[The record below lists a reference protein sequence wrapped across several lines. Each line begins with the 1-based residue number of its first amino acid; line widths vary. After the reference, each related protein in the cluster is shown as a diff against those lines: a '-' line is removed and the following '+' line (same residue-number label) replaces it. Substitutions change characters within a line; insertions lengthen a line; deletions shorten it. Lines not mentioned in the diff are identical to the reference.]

1 VSQKR
6 LIGCPVEW
14 FTWAFGLTKSKGQ
27 FALALCIYRRACIV
41 RNATVT
47 VPTSEL
53 VEFGFGRWSKYRL
66 LLDLEQ
72 VGIIRIGQRTGGTV
86 RVTLLRWP

>member
-1 VSQKR
+1 MSQRR

-14 FTWAFGLTKSKGQ
+14 FAWAFALTKSKGQ
-27 FALALCIYRRACIV
+27 FALALYLYRRACVV
-41 RNATVT
+41 RSATVT

-53 VEFGFGRWSKYRL
+53 IEFGFGRWSKYRL

-72 VGIIRIGQRTGGTV
+72 AGVVRIEQRTGGTV